1 MFLTGPKFR
10 NLPASKLASDFRPF
24 DPDILSCSGLFYNLS
39 YTHVVHI
46 YQHLYLIF
54 STFYRTLFTPE
65 AYSATSSSV
74 SFSAFFSF
82 PRQKTHHSTQKDP
95 QQADPFSRGKS
106 RGVVGDRHPVP
117 PAYHPAAQKR
127 RIDFL
132 RHDLSPVHFD
142 LQMTV
147 VRDRCDQIAVLL
159 HLSILPLIW
168 FPFVAFRSGVNVDRY
183 REASSSTVVS
193 LT

>member
-1 MFLTGPKFR
+1 MIIPLFSVCCHMIIMMLRYRIVPYFVLSQSSKTFAIRSFFFEKNGYLLMFLAGPKFR

-74 SFSAFFSF
+74 SFSAFLHSPSENTSPPHKKTPSRLIHF
-82 PRQKTHHSTQKDP
+82 PAEIP
-95 QQADPFSRGKS
+95 GA
-106 RGVVGDRHPVP
+106 
-117 PAYHPAAQKR
+117 
-127 RIDFL
+127 
-132 RHDLSPVHFD
+132 
-142 LQMTV
+142 
-147 VRDRCDQIAVLL
+147 
-159 HLSILPLIW
+159 W
-168 FPFVAFRSGVNVDRY
+168 
-183 REASSSTVVS
+183 
-193 LT
+193 